1 MWSECARRMGLR
13 WNGAVVAAVVAA
25 LHFMPGPPIDGQ
37 EVPEV
42 VEYCLM
48 CHDDESM
55 TMELE
60 NGREMSIHVS
70 ADSFMRSVHGSELVC
85 TDCHEGYD
93 DDSAHPAGV
102 TFESRTDYMAARR
115 DVCRS
120 CHFDT
125 YTRLL
130 ESIHYELL
138 EEGSHDVPGCTD
150 CHGAHDIPDP
160 HEKEAMM
167 SRSCA
172 TCHYEVYE
180 VYETSVHGRA
190 LLEDAIQAVPTCID
204 CHTAHSIADP
214 GTVAFHLSSPEIC
227 INCHGEQAVMEPFG
241 IPTDVA
247 STYLSDFHGV
257 TATLA
262 NPEDVDERQLVVT
275 CVDCHGVHDIESPS
289 AMPAG
294 MMKKRVREV
303 CADCHEGAA
312 VDFQD
317 AWLSHYRPSLRHA
330 PLVYLIDLFY
340 RIFIPFMVVGL
351 ALQVGLHLYRVA
363 SRR

>member
-1 MWSECARRMGLR
+1 MWSERARRNGPAWVLALAAGLVAITLA
-13 WNGAVVAAVVAA
+13 NGT
-25 LHFMPGPPIDGQ
+25 IDGQ
-37 EVPEV
+37 EVPEA

-70 ADSFMRSVHGSELVC
+70 AEPFLSSVHGSELVC
-85 TDCHEGYD
+85 SDCHEGYD
-93 DDSAHPAGV
+93 DYDAHPAGV
-102 TFESRTDYMAARR
+102 TFASRADYVLARH

-125 YTRLL
+125 YTRSL
-130 ESIHYELL
+130 ESIHYSLL
-138 EEGSHDVPGCTD
+138 EEGNDAIPLCTD
-150 CHGAHDIPDP
+150 CHGAHDIHDP

-167 SRSCA
+167 SNSCA
-172 TCHYEVYE
+172 MCHYDVYE
-180 VYETSVHGRA
+180 VYETSVHGQA
-190 LLEDAIQAVPTCID
+190 LIEDGIDVVPSCVD

-214 GTVAFHLSSPEIC
+214 DTIAFHLSSPEIC
-227 INCHGEQAVMEPFG
+227 IDCHGDEVLMEPFG
-241 IPTDVA
+241 IPTEVT

-257 TATLA
+257 TAALA
-262 NPEDVDERQLVVT
+262 DPEKVDERQLVVT
-275 CVDCHGVHDIESPS
+275 CVDCHGVHDIQSPA
-289 AMPAG
+289 AMPEG
-294 MMKKRVREV
+294 QMKEKVRQV

-312 VDFQD
+312 PDFQD
-317 AWLSHYRPSLRHA
+317 AWLSHYRPSLTHA
-330 PLVYLIDLFY
+330 PLVFLIDLFY